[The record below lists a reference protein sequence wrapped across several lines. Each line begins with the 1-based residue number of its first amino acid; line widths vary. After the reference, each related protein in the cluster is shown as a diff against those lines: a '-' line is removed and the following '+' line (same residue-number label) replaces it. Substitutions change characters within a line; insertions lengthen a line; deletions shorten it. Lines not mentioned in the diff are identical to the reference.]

1 MSLICFFHIS
11 LTLDKQIQKMPAR
24 APTKRSAPINFV
36 FVRHSELQI
45 LIGNVVFS
53 LVRFVASLIPS
64 PFSPDP
70 KLETEKN
77 FCPRPRKMCDRK
89 LIGAICYLASPTTKS
104 VINAGAIDYQFVS
117 QNRFFAEHVLLCY
130 RELSNISLRSHHNGN
145 FNKYRVSGHE
155 ICFSSFQSF
164 HSIGSHDGNK

>member
-1 MSLICFFHIS
+1 
-11 LTLDKQIQKMPAR
+11 MPAR

-117 QNRFFAEHVLLCY
+117 QKRFFAEHVLLCY